1 MAEFGGL
8 NRCRGSACSPHAYRT
23 SGPVGRGSVASE
35 ILNQQP
41 SAFLTIE
48 HATVSE
54 HAEPAKIAGPSTMVA
69 VGSILGHGCA
79 EPEGTSG
86 GERRS
91 GSIALIR
98 LSVLQ

>member
-1 MAEFGGL
+1 MDEFGGFESMP
-8 NRCRGSACSPHAYRT
+8 GSACSPTRIAPRVLWDAVRWRHRN
-23 SGPVGRGSVASE
+23 PE
-35 ILNQQP
+35 QQP
-41 SAFLTIE
+41 GAFLTIE

-69 VGSILGHGCA
+69 VGSILVMGAPSLGA
-79 EPEGTSG
+79 SG

-91 GSIALIR
+91 GYIALIR